1 MRSVE
6 ILSALGLLNGSTLLM
21 GLQRGLASSADVE
34 GYCMALLG
42 SSEDHDTALLASAR
56 ALSLDEVERAL
67 QRMSA
72 DEAPC
77 DVGERWRL
85 AMLVELEGR
94 PLSAAE
100 KIEALQLLYAE
111 LDYPEDMAACSIY
124 SADQVD
130 PLEALSE
137 VIVQL
142 KERLCGVCQ

>member
-42 SSEDHDTALLASAR
+42 SSEDHDTALLA
-56 ALSLDEVERAL
+56 
-67 QRMSA
+67 
-72 DEAPC
+72 
-77 DVGERWRL
+77 
-85 AMLVELEGR
+85 
-94 PLSAAE
+94 
-100 KIEALQLLYAE
+100 
-111 LDYPEDMAACSIY
+111 
-124 SADQVD
+124 